1 MYMKEKTYMT
11 PFITEVEMIVEQTVL
26 AASGGEYPALT
37 LEACD
42 ERGL

>member
-26 AASGGEYPALT
+26 AASGGEYPAYS
-37 LEACD
+37 D
-42 ERGL
+42 EIELGGE